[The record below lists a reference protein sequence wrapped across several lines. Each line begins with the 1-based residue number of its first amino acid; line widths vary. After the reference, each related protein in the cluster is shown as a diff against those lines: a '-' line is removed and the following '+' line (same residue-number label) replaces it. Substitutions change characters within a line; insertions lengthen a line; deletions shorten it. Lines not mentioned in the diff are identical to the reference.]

1 MKGVVYL
8 GDGEVEV
15 REFKKPTP
23 GSGQVVIE
31 MKAGGLCGSDLHKYH
46 MSREMAEARHG
57 MISGHEPT
65 GIVAELG
72 PDVNNVSEGDR
83 VCVYHSLGCGH
94 CQTCVAG
101 EPVFCEHEGAFG
113 RTQDGCHADF
123 MLTDARWCQPLPDD
137 VSFAV
142 GAQLACTACTGFAAL
157 RKLPMLA
164 GETLVV
170 FGLGPVGMAAL
181 LMGQAMGYRGVGVD
195 VNAYRIDLARR
206 LGCQDVLN
214 AAEVDPVA
222 TVMDLTGGTGAQG
235 VLECSGNGTARS
247 QTAALA
253 ARHGTVVLVGAG
265 APEVTFTFTD
275 ILRKALTIRGNA
287 VFSMAGYF
295 DTVAFL
301 QNNAV
306 PLDDLVT
313 HRFRIEQGVEAFQVF
328 ETGNTGKAIFEW
340 DKP

>member
-8 GDGEVEV
+8 GDGEVAV
-15 REFKKPTP
+15 REFEKPRP
-23 GSGQVVIE
+23 GPGQVLIR
-31 MKAGGLCGSDLHKYH
+31 MKAAGLCGSDLHKYH
-46 MSREMAEARHG
+46 MSREMAEARNG
-57 MISGHEPT
+57 MIAGHEPT
-65 GIVAELG
+65 GVVAELG
-72 PDVNNVSEGDR
+72 EGVDTVSEGDR

-94 CQTCVAG
+94 CPTCVAG

-137 VSFAV
+137 LSFAV

-157 RKLPMLA
+157 RKLPMMA

-170 FGLGPVGMAAL
+170 FGLGPVGMSAL
-181 LMGQAMGYRGVGVD
+181 LMGMAMGYRCVGVD
-195 VNAYRIDLARR
+195 VNPYRIDLAKR
-206 LGCQDVLN
+206 LGCGDVVS
-214 AAEVDPVA
+214 AAEADPVTA
-222 TVMDLTGGTGAQG
+222 VMDLTGGTGAQG
-235 VLECSGNGTARS
+235 VLECSGNAKART

-265 APEVTFTFTD
+265 APEITFAFTD

-295 DTVAFL
+295 DTVAFV

-313 HRFRIEQGVEAFQVF
+313 HRFGIEQGVAAFQTF
-328 ETGNTGKAIFEW
+328 ETGNTGKVIFEW
-340 DKP
+340 E